1 MEAAPCPKCKTPV
14 DKDRM
19 SWTGNNSAG
28 YASNKQT
35 GMLRDTLSED
45 GSLTPHKVQ
54 IGITDGT
61 RTEIHGEGIE
71 AGMQVVI
78 GINLVG
84 SAGGASGAASNPFQ
98 QQQPQG
104 RGPRGLF

>member
-35 GMLRDTLSED
+35 GMLRVVTKISQARACPNCGFVEMYLDPNELKLRLS
-45 GSLTPHKVQ
+45 GK
-54 IGITDGT
+54 
-61 RTEIHGEGIE
+61 
-71 AGMQVVI
+71 
-78 GINLVG
+78 
-84 SAGGASGAASNPFQ
+84 
-98 QQQPQG
+98 
-104 RGPRGLF
+104 